1 MVHHAQS
8 PQRLDQIALPLVDG
22 MELPIAARQLV
33 PLAFALVGRAGE
45 EHPKILDARPH
56 HAIVEVD
63 EHRPL
68 LAPQNVAEVTVAM
81 QPDATDRADAFD
93 RLIDSLQQ
101 RRRGLGVLIRHRLLE
116 QRRGQQRIASLPTEP
131 LAAERHPMAERDLRA
146 DRMHPAERA
155 ADELQRVLRVDLDG
169 TRSEPRE
176 HRITQALMPVQRGI
190 RETLR
195 RCDGKIGGGEFL
207 REGMFL
213 EQLRIAPASGTI
225 ELQHQCTVRGRTDL
239 VDPVFI
245 GVEGEQPTIALDPE
259 ALGGRQHLIGGE
271 SREGLRVGGRD
282 HHAL

>member
-1 MVHHAQS
+1 
-8 PQRLDQIALPLVDG
+8 
-22 MELPIAARQLV
+22 
-33 PLAFALVGRAGE
+33 
-45 EHPKILDARPH
+45 
-56 HAIVEVD
+56 
-63 EHRPL
+63 
-68 LAPQNVAEVTVAM
+68 M

-93 RLIDSLQQ
+93 RLIDGLQQ
-101 RRRGLGVLIRHRLLE
+101 RCRGLGVLVRHRLLE
-116 QRRGQQRIASLPTEP
+116 QRRGQQRIAGLPTEP
-131 LAAERHPMAERDLRA
+131 LAAERHPMAERDLRT

-155 ADELQRVLRVDLDG
+155 TDELQRVLRIDLDS

-176 HRITQALMPVQRGI
+176 HRIAKAFVPVQRGI
-190 RETLR
+190 REALW
-195 RCDGKIGGGEFL
+195 CGDGQVGGGELL
-207 REGMFL
+207 RECMFL

-225 ELQHQCTVRGRTDL
+225 ELQHQCAVRGRTDL